1 MRPETNSFAL
11 QLLCDVIGMVDRR
24 KVYVIAFIVFAIHNP
39 HIRYFRR
46 CFSCTV
52 TALRSRLMAAKKL
65 NIQTPTS
72 RGRGSVRYVAR
83 KLHISVLFAGLTVQA
98 TPGAASAH
106 ISSCSKRSYNKQ
118 KTY

>member
-1 MRPETNSFAL
+1 MPYCFVAFV
-11 QLLCDVIGMVDRR
+11 LLCCFLFVLIPMFVLLFWFADVMFSFIVLFSSRVYTNFGVDRR

-52 TALRSRLMAAKKL
+52 TALRSLLMAAKKL

-72 RGRGSVRYVAR
+72 RGDEC
-83 KLHISVLFAGLTVQA
+83 LLD
-98 TPGAASAH
+98 
-106 ISSCSKRSYNKQ
+106 
-118 KTY
+118 